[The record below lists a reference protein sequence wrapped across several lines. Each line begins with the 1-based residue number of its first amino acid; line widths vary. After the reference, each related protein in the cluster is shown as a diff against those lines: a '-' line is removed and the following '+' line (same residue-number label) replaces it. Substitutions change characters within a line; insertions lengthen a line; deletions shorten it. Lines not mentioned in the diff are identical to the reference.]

1 MGNIGIAPLPAT
13 AHSTI
18 LSICILHIR
27 WRVFFI
33 IVTKE
38 TKSKTVYE
46 EVEDLKLNNV
56 VSGDFLRT
64 QPSHGDFFFSRSQS
78 QQRIRSTSIIFGAIF
93 LFPIFS

>member
-18 LSICILHIR
+18 LSIRILHIR

-64 QPSHGDFFFSRSQS
+64 QPSHGDFFFQS
-78 QQRIRSTSIIFGAIF
+78 
-93 LFPIFS
+93 

>member
-1 MGNIGIAPLPAT
+1 MF
-13 AHSTI
+13 
-18 LSICILHIR
+18 
-27 WRVFFI
+27 FFI

-64 QPSHGDFFFSRSQS
+64 QPSHGDFFLVGVNHNKELGQLQS
-78 QQRIRSTSIIFGAIF
+78 YSAPFFCFRFFPKVQIITRP
-93 LFPIFS
+93 L

>member
-1 MGNIGIAPLPAT
+1 MA
-13 AHSTI
+13 
-18 LSICILHIR
+18 C
-27 WRVFFI
+27 FFI